1 MASLGEEDG
10 VDIAAKK
17 AKLILDCMMTED
29 ADDAKHQVSRPKA
42 PYPHVALRWSLVL
55 ALKRKD
61 PRNALVRAMCAGPLH
76 DPSIAMKIEHRL
88 LAGKFHVELQYWELV
103 HPWKDPA
110 SKQPQR
116 RVPMM
121 VHYTLVQIGLGT
133 RWRPRFNQG
142 AFRLMR
148 FLRSMFTVEE
158 WDAFVF
164 SLISLN
170 WVSTYE
176 AAPMLFWLHDNR
188 TIDSALDLLVGHHL
202 LMVIFKSNVCNC
214 EGIPKNPVIRVN
226 AALPRLQ
233 RIVKVYKTRE
243 PLLTQNCAAL
253 GCLMKAPF
261 CDTVLDLID
270 WKNANPTE
278 LHTFAW
284 HVVER
289 KRLNEEILRRKK

>member
-17 AKLILDCMMTED
+17 AKLILDCMMD
-29 ADDAKHQVSRPKA
+29 ADEDDAKHQVPRPKA

-76 DPSIAMKIEHRL
+76 DPSIAMKIEHRF
-88 LAGKFHVELQYWELV
+88 LAGKFHAELQYWDLK
-103 HPWKDPA
+103 HPWKDPE

-116 RVPMM
+116 RVPMI
-121 VHYTLVQIGLGT
+121 VHYTIAQLGLRT
-133 RWRPRFNQG
+133 HWRPRFDPD
-142 AFRLMR
+142 AVRLMR
-148 FLRSMFTVEE
+148 FLRSMFTAEE
-158 WDAFVF
+158 WDTFVF
-164 SLISLN
+164 NLIDLIWFS
-170 WVSTYE
+170 VYE
-176 AAPMLFWLHDNR
+176 TAPLLFWLHDDR
-188 TIDSALDLLVGHHL
+188 TIDSALDLRDGHYLLVGL
-202 LMVIFKSNVCNC
+202 FKSGACNC
-214 EGIPKNPVIRVN
+214 DGIPKDPIIRSCV
-226 AALPRLQ
+226 ALPRLQ

-261 CDTVLDLID
+261 CDTVLELVD